1 MTMGSNPC
9 VADREGAKMAIH
21 YACLYGHWAC
31 TQVMMEPR
39 WVVQNGGTLKPL
51 AQAIITDMHGQ
62 NRYIDARTCAGL
74 TPLHMAAWAGHVEV
88 AKILLQHGAYLNP
101 KIVFSSPS
109 TSSVLPGS
117 TPTHLA
123 TRKNRIHVVKA
134 LLSSYVRPPP
144 RHPLLRRTLL
154 AVHPAFCTST
164 LARAPCLI
172 APACVSRVGCYTM
185 SHTVRVCSWS
195 ATARRRRAATPPRTT
210 RAPYRT
216 TAATTPSCTPSRAA
230 TTPWPSCSTRAPPHH
245 PLRRMFDHAFARRVG
260 LGLA

>member
-1 MTMGSNPC
+1 MCRHPATATFLMTMGSNPC

-39 WVVQNGGTLKPL
+39 WVVQNGGGLKPL

-134 LLSSYVRPPP
+134 LLTAYVRPPLPP
-144 RHPLLRRTLL
+144 RPLLRSCGAHKAANSRPR
-154 AVHPAFCTST
+154 ARV
-164 LARAPCLI
+164 ARAEPRGGG
-172 APACVSRVGCYTM
+172 AG
-185 SHTVRVCSWS
+185 
-195 ATARRRRAATPPRTT
+195 RRRGGRPA
-210 RAPYRT
+210 
-216 TAATTPSCTPSRAA
+216 
-230 TTPWPSCSTRAPPHH
+230 HH
-245 PLRRMFDHAFARRVG
+245 PR
-260 LGLA
+260 

>member
-21 YACLYGHWAC
+21 YACLYGHWSC
-31 TQVMMEPR
+31 TEVLMESH
-39 WVVQNGGTLKPL
+39 WVVQTCDGQRSLT
-51 AQAIITDMHGQ
+51 QAIIADMHGH

-88 AKILLQHGAYLNP
+88 AKVLLSCGASLNP

-134 LLSSYVRPPP
+134 LLSSYVRYQ
-144 RHPLLRRTLL
+144 L
-154 AVHPAFCTST
+154 SY
-164 LARAPCLI
+164 
-172 APACVSRVGCYTM
+172 ACDC
-185 SHTVRVCSWS
+185 
-195 ATARRRRAATPPRTT
+195 
-210 RAPYRT
+210 
-216 TAATTPSCTPSRAA
+216 
-230 TTPWPSCSTRAPPHH
+230 
-245 PLRRMFDHAFARRVG
+245 
-260 LGLA
+260 

>member
-1 MTMGSNPC
+1 LSHGFKADISSRVDDVKFGHRGTDILLSGTADWGLTPHVCRHPATATYLMTMGSNPC

-21 YACLYGHWAC
+21 YACLYGHWSC

-39 WVVQNGGTLKPL
+39 WVVQNADGLKPL
-51 AQAIITDMHGQ
+51 AQAVITDMHGQ

-88 AKILLQHGAYLNP
+88 AKILLQHGAFLNP

-134 LLSSYVRPPP
+134 LLSAYVRSLLHPPCCACARP
-144 RHPLLRRTLL
+144 YVLLDHAEACWRCGKLFGVRLT
-154 AVHPAFCTST
+154 AV
-164 LARAPCLI
+164 
-172 APACVSRVGCYTM
+172 ACVS
-185 SHTVRVCSWS
+185 
-195 ATARRRRAATPPRTT
+195 
-210 RAPYRT
+210 
-216 TAATTPSCTPSRAA
+216 
-230 TTPWPSCSTRAPPHH
+230 
-245 PLRRMFDHAFARRVG
+245 
-260 LGLA
+260 

>member
-1 MTMGSNPC
+1 VESLADNLGGVQVCTGLKNKAIHIGSLTAKHIAVVLSTPWLEAKVCCRHPATATFLMTMGSNPC

-39 WVVQNGGTLKPL
+39 WVVQNGGGLKPL

-88 AKILLQHGAYLNP
+88 AKILLQNGAYLNP

-134 LLSSYVRPPP
+134 LLTSYVRINLFLCAAPLKEDCKECV
-144 RHPLLRRTLL
+144 RHVMIQICSFLL
-154 AVHPAFCTST
+154 V
-164 LARAPCLI
+164 
-172 APACVSRVGCYTM
+172 
-185 SHTVRVCSWS
+185 
-195 ATARRRRAATPPRTT
+195 
-210 RAPYRT
+210 
-216 TAATTPSCTPSRAA
+216 
-230 TTPWPSCSTRAPPHH
+230 
-245 PLRRMFDHAFARRVG
+245 
-260 LGLA
+260 

>member
-21 YACLYGHWAC
+21 YACLYGHWSC
-31 TQVMMEPR
+31 TQVMMEER
-39 WVVQNGGTLKPL
+39 WVVQNADGLKPL
-51 AQAIITDMHGQ
+51 AQAVITDMHGQ

-88 AKILLQHGAYLNP
+88 AKILLAHGAFLNP

-134 LLSSYVRPPP
+134 LLSSYVRPCAVLCSRCVTAANFVQISKFRRNRNVIYSSFRMNISVPQRTPNFDRNVPAAPP
-144 RHPLLRRTLL
+144 TGL
-154 AVHPAFCTST
+154 AA
-164 LARAPCLI
+164 
-172 APACVSRVGCYTM
+172 
-185 SHTVRVCSWS
+185 
-195 ATARRRRAATPPRTT
+195 AATSGYGPPVTVT
-210 RAPYRT
+210 LP
-216 TAATTPSCTPSRAA
+216 
-230 TTPWPSCSTRAPPHH
+230 
-245 PLRRMFDHAFARRVG
+245 
-260 LGLA
+260 

>member
-1 MTMGSNPC
+1 
-9 VADREGAKMAIH
+9 MAIH

-39 WVVQNGGTLKPL
+39 WVVQNGGCLKPL

-88 AKILLQHGAYLNP
+88 AKILLQNGAFLNP

-134 LLSSYVRPPP
+134 LLTSYVRLSSFYITVSQDFVETSWFAFGCEGSHSSIETDVHQFGVFHA
-144 RHPLLRRTLL
+144 RILLIKTLS
-154 AVHPAFCTST
+154 AGKRGVEPFRKIRDSQCTVQTDNGSI
-164 LARAPCLI
+164 CF
-172 APACVSRVGCYTM
+172 ACRPS
-185 SHTVRVCSWS
+185 SHR
-195 ATARRRRAATPPRTT
+195 
-210 RAPYRT
+210 
-216 TAATTPSCTPSRAA
+216 
-230 TTPWPSCSTRAPPHH
+230 
-245 PLRRMFDHAFARRVG
+245 
-260 LGLA
+260 